1 MDAVPRLHNEGA
13 AEQAAAAAEPA
24 TEQYKAKIH
33 SAGSQV
39 EVDLPEWHN
48 NPNPNAKYERNEEM
62 EPGYAVPEVFR
73 EHRATYSSKPTDVNA
88 YRKQIKYRL
97 GHIGTKELEIVF
109 RDWLDLH
116 AHEMSYA
123 ELEEFDDNILDIEN
137 PQLQRYLMNGE
148 DILPEHDNKYMNV
161 LVNYIEARKHDYVGN
176 VPESRRI
183 CRN

>member
-1 MDAVPRLHNEGA
+1 
-13 AEQAAAAAEPA
+13 
-24 TEQYKAKIH
+24 
-33 SAGSQV
+33 
-39 EVDLPEWHN
+39 
-48 NPNPNAKYERNEEM
+48 M

-123 ELEEFDDNILDIEN
+123 ELEEFDDDLLDYDPYLDQRAASDGHKRPHIIE
-137 PQLQRYLMNGE
+137 Y
-148 DILPEHDNKYMNV
+148 
-161 LVNYIEARKHDYVGN
+161 
-176 VPESRRI
+176 ESI
-183 CRN
+183 FLIIK